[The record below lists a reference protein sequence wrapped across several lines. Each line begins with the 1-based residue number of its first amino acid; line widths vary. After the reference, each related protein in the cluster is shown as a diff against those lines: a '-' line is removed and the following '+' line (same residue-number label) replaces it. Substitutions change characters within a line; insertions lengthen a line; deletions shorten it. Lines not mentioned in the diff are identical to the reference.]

1 MTGTSGGGF
10 STGSSGGSSSSGTG
24 SSGAPP
30 SSGANEAGPSSGPV
44 TIAEIFETT
53 VNNSSA
59 SVEDS
64 FILFPCLRQNPLN
77 CVTDLSCPNEGSN
90 ATWVDGQ
97 GLMSGNKPV
106 GFQTHEYFQLGGA
119 LGTTY
124 LATITVNGVTEG
136 KGYLG
141 GTRAAG
147 NSLPEAVPTG
157 IDMFYTGGTPNQ
169 PNSDE
174 SNYNIYEIIVWSPPP
189 GAWTPRRFSETIT
202 ADIPER
208 FGSEV
213 QHYFLNSFPDE
224 GGADVTKS
232 FDNFSVPGFPSLH
245 QIPVPGGGI
254 LEYATQ
260 DANCLAVDNCGL
272 PGAANHNVACGSS
285 TSIDIPND
293 PSAMRCRRR
302 TWASLCQRS
311 TASTRPVVSRIIF
324 ATFTASRLSAVTPI
338 AGRFQSEALHA
349 CTSRSRTL
357 SRYMR
362 TPPRNRIEQESHG
375 IRWISLPNETHT
387 FATAAIAVGIFCSA
401 TPLPSPT

>member
-1 MTGTSGGGF
+1 
-10 STGSSGGSSSSGTG
+10 
-24 SSGAPP
+24 
-30 SSGANEAGPSSGPV
+30 
-44 TIAEIFETT
+44 
-53 VNNSSA
+53 
-59 SVEDS
+59 
-64 FILFPCLRQNPLN
+64 
-77 CVTDLSCPNEGSN
+77 
-90 ATWVDGQ
+90 
-97 GLMSGNKPV
+97 MSGNNPV

-189 GAWTPRRFSETIT
+189 GAWTPPAPGAAAAPGTL
-202 ADIPER
+202 
-208 FGSEV
+208 GSEV

-232 FDNFSVPGFPSLH
+232 FDNTYAVSFTH

-285 TSIDIPND
+285 TSINIPND
-293 PSAMRCRRR
+293 PTVMLPQTYLGQPVSAIN
-302 TWASLCQRS
+302 S
-311 TASTRPVVSRIIF
+311 V
-324 ATFTASRLSAVTPI
+324 
-338 AGRFQSEALHA
+338 
-349 CTSRSRTL
+349 
-357 SRYMR
+357 
-362 TPPRNRIEQESHG
+362 
-375 IRWISLPNETHT
+375 
-387 FATAAIAVGIFCSA
+387 TAASQPYHSQVFHITVAAV
-401 TPLPSPT
+401 SPM